1 MMLPCVVN
9 CRCHSA
15 RVNSG
20 VGRLTMR
27 YLSMNDA
34 GYIYVLINPSMNGL
48 TKVGKTS
55 RNPEDR
61 VRELS
66 KVTGIPTPFIL
77 AFDVYLDNCS
87 QAEEYVHMVLEQR
100 GYRVA
105 SNREFFDAPL
115 NEVIKVVLEAQNIF
129 SGNITS
135 DEMSDYSDLDEDE
148 DCFPNTLQIQ
158 AREYWKDVLREAEA
172 YYFGEGDTLQD
183 YSEAVKLFKQ
193 AAKLGSVSAY
203 LYLGQMYFKGEDA
216 QRMRKKHWNI
226 SRKGQK
232 EGTADVLPKWEF
244 CLPPLVILTILRSL
258 GKSILKAK

>member
-1 MMLPCVVN
+1 
-9 CRCHSA
+9 
-15 RVNSG
+15 
-20 VGRLTMR
+20 
-27 YLSMNDA
+27 MNDA

-258 GKSILKAK
+258 GKSILKAKAS